1 MTRHST
7 LILVIALSFLNCLFK
22 KIDLNFDLNDLS
34 IRNPSKGDF
43 IKESVLTK
51 LDVKDIK
58 LGKEKK
64 LFYSIEIDL
73 KFNKYGEFCLKR
85 AETEHSY
92 FDENYNEYMNTETF
106 GFLFIYK

>member
-1 MTRHST
+1 M
-7 LILVIALSFLNCLFK
+7 LQK
-22 KIDLNFDLNDLS
+22 
-34 IRNPSKGDF
+34 
-43 IKESVLTK
+43 K

-73 KFNKYGEFCLKR
+73 KFNKYGEFCMKPIKCWLYHIFEKGLKR

-106 GFLFIYK
+106 GFLFIYKWLWINMILQRTNSYKYINIYKNKI